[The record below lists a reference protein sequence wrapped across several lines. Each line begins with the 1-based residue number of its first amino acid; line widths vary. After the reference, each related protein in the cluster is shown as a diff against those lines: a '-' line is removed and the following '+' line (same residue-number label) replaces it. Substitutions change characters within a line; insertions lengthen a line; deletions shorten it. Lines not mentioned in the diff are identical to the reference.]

1 MAEETRDEMSGRAGE
16 PQSWAGPVFW
26 SALTVGTVLSA
37 GGLLCLNY
45 GSISST
51 VSLLV
56 LCSGLGIIFGAF
68 GSTATIHYKG
78 VVVAGVAA
86 VAIVLLWFVD
96 YLIQDDFV
104 QGEIDGDVAGSQ
116 IHIRGDRVYLGAVND
131 GRFEFIVI
139 GKEIKRRRIEAT
151 FYFLFIRDS
160 KLALS

>member
-1 MAEETRDEMSGRAGE
+1 MERAGGGAPELGRADM
-16 PQSWAGPVFW
+16 SR

-68 GSTATIHYKG
+68 GSTATIRYKG

-104 QGEIDGDVAGSQ
+104 QGEIDGDVAGSR

-139 GKEIKRRRIEAT
+139 GKEDQAPKN
-151 FYFLFIRDS
+151 
-160 KLALS
+160 